1 MDQIKDIFN
10 YLEMNKSSLTLSQY
24 EFVKSLKKYY
34 RAKKNLTPRQIDTLQ
49 NIRKYM
55 KVEVS
60 SQ

>member
-10 YLEMNKSSLTLSQY
+10 YLEMNKSSLTASQFD
-24 EFVKSLKKYY
+24 FVKSLKKYY
-34 RAKKNLTPRQIDTLQ
+34 RAKKNLTPRQIDSLQ

-60 SQ
+60 SD